1 MPLKSCTGPLP
12 PLTSEQLEVADH
24 LSQHVKYLSETI
36 GERNLSKS
44 GTLQAAA
51 DYLQIQLTLAGYSIT
66 EQTHLVQ
73 GRRVSNFEV
82 IVPGGDP
89 AGETVL
95 VGAHYDSVARS
106 PGANDNAS
114 GVAAVIELAR
124 IL

>member
-1 MPLKSCTGPLP
+1 LWLVLAAFAVALLAGLISVLRMTRMPLKSCTGPLP

-73 GRRVSNFEV
+73 GR
-82 IVPGGDP
+82 
-89 AGETVL
+89 
-95 VGAHYDSVARS
+95 
-106 PGANDNAS
+106 
-114 GVAAVIELAR
+114 
-124 IL
+124 